1 MIPRSRRPT
10 APLPVDGL
18 ARAEERHA
26 LLESAPERLTH
37 QLVGRLPEG
46 LAIEIERAE
55 VHGHHQPRPQIF
67 EDLNGLLGIDVI
79 GVTFVRAVAPDRD
92 EGNVERPDRKSTRL
106 NSSHVSISYAVFCLK
121 KKNKKTKLILDSIT
135 KYTKV

>member
-1 MIPRSRRPT
+1 MVPRSRRPT

-37 QLVGRLPEG
+37 QPVGRLPEG

-55 VHGHHQPRPQIF
+55 VHGHYQPRPQIF
-67 EDLNGLLGIDVI
+67 EDLNGLLGIDVLR
-79 GVTFVRAVAPDRD
+79 VPFVRAAAPDRGAGHVGGPRALR
-92 EGNVERPDRKSTRL
+92 EPLER
-106 NSSHVSISYAVFCLK
+106 
-121 KKNKKTKLILDSIT
+121 
-135 KYTKV
+135 

>member
-1 MIPRSRRPT
+1 MVPRSRRPT

-26 LLESAPERLTH
+26 LLESAPEGLTH
-37 QLVGRLPEG
+37 QPVGRLPEG
-46 LAIEIERAE
+46 LAIEIEGAE

-79 GVTFVRAVAPDRD
+79 GVTFVRAVAPIGMEAQSNGPR
-92 EGNVERPDRKSTRL
+92 RSP
-106 NSSHVSISYAVFCLK
+106 ISLK
-121 KKNKKTKLILDSIT
+121 AS
-135 KYTKV
+135 